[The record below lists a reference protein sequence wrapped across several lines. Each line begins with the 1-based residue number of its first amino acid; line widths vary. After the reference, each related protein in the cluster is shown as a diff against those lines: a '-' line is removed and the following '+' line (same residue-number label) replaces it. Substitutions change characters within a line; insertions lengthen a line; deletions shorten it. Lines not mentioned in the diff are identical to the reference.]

1 MGDGLSDVLIQL
13 KRKLQFRVFTKVAF
27 QTPTQWVGNGALE
40 ERAHGNTKRTWHHS
54 SFFTVNPG
62 HHFYAFNSKE

>member
-13 KRKLQFRVFTKVAF
+13 KRKLQFRVFTKGAF
-27 QTPTQWVGNGALE
+27 QTPTQWDGNGALE

-54 SFFTVNPG
+54 LFFNSESRPSLC
-62 HHFYAFNSKE
+62 AFNSKE